1 MAEHPCP
8 AQPADSPQHPA
19 VQGTPFTRVVSP
31 PCCPCQGMLDPGI
44 AVQDMGCRVRG
55 WKLPDLLD
63 IPWQGCEQGLLSLPL
78 SPQTLKM
85 SHV

>member
-1 MAEHPCP
+1 M
-8 AQPADSPQHPA
+8 
-19 VQGTPFTRVVSP
+19 
-31 PCCPCQGMLDPGI
+31 
-44 AVQDMGCRVRG
+44 QDMGFRMRG

-63 IPWQGCEQGLLSLPL
+63 IPWQGCEQRLLYLLL